1 MRKTVVVILAAGMAL
16 MANAALAADAVE
28 GVWKTKPDDNG
39 NFGHIQIAPC
49 GEAICGVLVKSFDSS
64 GAPMESENIGKQ
76 IIWDMKPQ
84 GDGTYV
90 DGKIW
95 SPDRDK
101 TYDSTMTLT
110 GDTLAVQGCVLFI
123 CRDGGTWTRVN

>member
-1 MRKTVVVILAAGMAL
+1 MRKILGLAAGIAMMAS
-16 MANAALAADAVE
+16 AALAADAVE

-39 NFGHIQIAPC
+39 NFGHIKISAC
-49 GEAICGVLVKSFDSS
+49 GDAICGVLVKSFDSA
-64 GAPMESENIGKQ
+64 GAPLESENIGKQ

-84 GDGTYV
+84 GDGSYTG
-90 DGKIW
+90 GKIW

-101 TYDSTMTLT
+101 TYDSKMTLS
-110 GDTLAVQGCVLFI
+110 GDNLAVEGCVLFI